1 MEEKPGNSLVAW
13 FADNKAAANII
24 MIFFILAGIG
34 SAMTMVRETFPTID
48 PKIINITVPFPGA
61 TPEDV
66 ESGITRRVEEAVIG
80 IQGVQRVES
89 NAQESVGIIT
99 IELEDFVNGEEV
111 LNDVETE
118 ISALQDFP
126 PENAEEIT
134 IVKVKPKSEVMTL
147 VLYGETAQ
155 ITLRDWAEILKD
167 QILGLPEVTLV
178 DISGTPDREISI
190 EIAEENLRKYDLT
203 IGEVAQII
211 SNFTVDIPAGT
222 LQTGAS
228 EILVRVNEHRYL
240 GSEFNNIVIRSSPDG
255 SLLRLSDIAI
265 IKDGFEDVDVINQYN
280 GQNAVFVD
288 NETII
293 LKERISLLARNAIL
307 GYILVFIALL
317 LFLDLRLA
325 FWTSLGIPISFLGG
339 IFIASL
345 LGVTINMISL
355 FALIVVLGIV
365 VDDAIVAGESIFH
378 EQETGKS
385 KYPTLAGIKRVQAP
399 VTIGVLTTI
408 AAFSPLIF
416 STGVLGQILKPIPII
431 VICVLILSLIEA
443 FLILPAHLSDSKR
456 WSMGLLSYLRGKV
469 TTGLN
474 WFVDTIILKMAAF
487 FIAARYVFVLIVF
500 SVVFFAFFQV
510 SSGNVKFIFFPQIES
525 DEIRVNLEMPVGTNF
540 VTTKYY
546 TDQITNSFDEL
557 GKEYKD
563 ENGSDLYKNIAVSI
577 GLSFGDR
584 GGPASMS
591 SGGIATNT
599 SEITVELA
607 NANNRTIGAR
617 EISQRWRDKVP
628 EIPQV
633 KNLTFES
640 SLVSGG
646 ADINIELSHRD
657 SNILERA
664 SEQLKLDMKS
674 MDSLTE
680 VVDSLEPGKQEFI
693 YELTDAGL
701 AAGLTPFD
709 IGLQLR
715 DLFRGRSIDR
725 IQRGSNEIEVFVRY
739 PENLRENLSTL
750 EQIRLRL
757 SIPPLKLRFSR
768 TKQRPT
774 R

>member
-1 MEEKPGNSLVAW
+1 
-13 FADNKAAANII
+13 
-24 MIFFILAGIG
+24 
-34 SAMTMVRETFPTID
+34 
-48 PKIINITVPFPGA
+48 
-61 TPEDV
+61 
-66 ESGITRRVEEAVIG
+66 
-80 IQGVQRVES
+80 
-89 NAQESVGIIT
+89 
-99 IELEDFVNGEEV
+99 
-111 LNDVETE
+111 
-118 ISALQDFP
+118 
-126 PENAEEIT
+126 
-134 IVKVKPKSEVMTL
+134 MTL

-167 QILGLPEVTLV
+167 QILGLSEVTLV

-211 SNFTVDIPAGT
+211 GNFTVDIPAGT

-228 EILVRVNEHRYL
+228 EILVRVNERRYL

-288 NETII
+288 ISRSASQDTLDIEKQVKEYIQTVELPADINLAIWKNETII

-325 FWTSLGIPISFLGG
+325 FWSSLGIPISFLGG

-557 GKEYKD
+557 AKEYKD

-577 GLSFGDR
+577 GPKLRLNSPTPITALLAHVKFPKD
-584 GGPASMS
+584 
-591 SGGIATNT
+591 GGIKCPKF
-599 SEITVELA
+599 
-607 NANNRTIGAR
+607 R
-617 EISQRWRDKVP
+617 
-628 EIPQV
+628 
-633 KNLTFES
+633 
-640 SLVSGG
+640 
-646 ADINIELSHRD
+646 
-657 SNILERA
+657 
-664 SEQLKLDMKS
+664 KS
-674 MDSLTE
+674 KT
-680 VVDSLEPGKQEFI
+680 
-693 YELTDAGL
+693 
-701 AAGLTPFD
+701 
-709 IGLQLR
+709 
-715 DLFRGRSIDR
+715 
-725 IQRGSNEIEVFVRY
+725 
-739 PENLRENLSTL
+739 
-750 EQIRLRL
+750 
-757 SIPPLKLRFSR
+757 
-768 TKQRPT
+768 
-774 R
+774 